1 MSSPFIPDL
10 RASQDLQCA
19 VTIRTW
25 NGEEIFTGVKD
36 ISVDDKYV
44 VVYSPQT
51 SGDEHTTQTMILSNI
66 VSVTL
71 HSDMAYTVGRDQ
83 PEDEADDSLG

>member
-1 MSSPFIPDL
+1 MSSPFRSDL
-10 RASQDLQCA
+10 RDSQELQCA

-36 ISVDDKYV
+36 INEEHKYV
-44 VVYSPQT
+44 VFYSPQT
-51 SGDEHTTQTMILSNI
+51 SGDEHTTETMLFHKI

-71 HSDMAYTVGRDQ
+71 HTDIAYTVGRDQ
-83 PEDEADDSLG
+83 PEDDADES

>member
-1 MSSPFIPDL
+1 MSSPFISDL
-10 RASQDLQCA
+10 RASQELQCA

-36 ISVDDKYV
+36 LNEDHKYV
-44 VVYSPQT
+44 VFYSPQT
-51 SGDEHTTQTMILSNI
+51 LGDEHPTKMMRFHKI

-71 HSDMAYTVGRDQ
+71 HSDIAYTAGGDQ
-83 PEDEADDSLG
+83 PEDDADES

>member
-1 MSSPFIPDL
+1 MSSPFISDL

-36 ISVDDKYV
+36 LNEENKYV
-44 VVYSPQT
+44 VVYNPQT
-51 SGDEHTTQTMILSNI
+51 SGDEHKTQTMGFHKI

-71 HSDMAYTVGRDQ
+71 HSDIAYTAGGDQ
-83 PEDEADDSLG
+83 PEDDTDES

>member
-1 MSSPFIPDL
+1 MSSPFISDL

-36 ISVDDKYV
+36 LNEENKYV
-44 VVYSPQT
+44 VFYNPQT
-51 SGDEHTTQTMILSNI
+51 SGGEHTTKMMRFYKI

-71 HSDMAYTVGRDQ
+71 HSDIAYTAGGDQ
-83 PEDEADDSLG
+83 PEDDTDES